1 MCFMC
6 IRVGEVCFLL
16 TTEWVNLRQTIQF
29 WLYWPFLLRISK
41 VESTIASM
49 SFETLR
55 EGSLK
60 SLKWR
65 EIDNSKAYGYLS
77 DLQMVYFVFYESKY
91 CYSFYFLVKSV

>member
-1 MCFMC
+1 
-6 IRVGEVCFLL
+6 
-16 TTEWVNLRQTIQF
+16 
-29 WLYWPFLLRISK
+29 
-41 VESTIASM
+41 M

-91 CYSFYFLVKSV
+91 CDSNFISCLNQYNFEW